1 MIIPLKS
8 CTEYDRAHP
17 AVVYPRR
24 TICYS
29 IGDPRKPRR
38 GRGAGNSGGTK
49 PEAHPLK
56 LAVTGKGGVGKTT
69 LAGGLARLYADKGF
83 RVLAV
88 DADPDANLASSLGIP
103 SERMETVVPIADM
116 KDLVAERTDSKPGT
130 FGTLFKM
137 NPRVDD
143 LPDELSVEHRG
154 VKLLVLGTV
163 KKGGSGCVCP
173 ESVLL
178 KSLLSHMLFARDEV
192 LVLDMEAGIEHL
204 GRGTARSVDAMLIVI
219 EPGQR
224 SVQTAQSIRRLAS
237 DLGIERFYV
246 VLNKLV
252 EPSDRE
258 LMEAV
263 LDGLPLLGTISYRPE
278 LRRADLQGVSPYD
291 TVPAFVEELEAIR
304 EELERR
310 LGETA

>member
-1 MIIPLKS
+1 
-8 CTEYDRAHP
+8 
-17 AVVYPRR
+17 
-24 TICYS
+24 
-29 IGDPRKPRR
+29 
-38 GRGAGNSGGTK
+38 
-49 PEAHPLK
+49 LK

-69 LAGGLARLYADKGF
+69 LAGGLARLYADLGY

-103 SERMETVVPIADM
+103 PERMESVVPIADM
-116 KDLVAERTDSKPGT
+116 KELVAERTDSKPGT

-192 LVLDMEAGIEHL
+192 LILDMEAGIEHL

-237 DLGIERFYV
+237 DLGIQRFYV
-246 VLNKLV
+246 VLNKVV

-258 LMEAV
+258 LVEAA
-263 LDGLPLLGTISYRPE
+263 LDGLPLLGTIAYRPE
-278 LRRADLQGVSPYD
+278 LRRADLEGVSPYD
-291 TVPAFVEELEAIR
+291 TVPAFVEELKAIR
-304 EELERR
+304 EELEKR
-310 LGETA
+310 LGDRAVSGEDGS